1 MVRLT
6 AVPLLFWVSISSMIF
21 AVRRPNFRLEDAV
34 VLKKGEAVAT
44 SFPATS
50 EVTLPNFKQ
59 CLRLCWYASNC
70 ADISY
75 NFDTK
80 SCRLFDVAS
89 HSMAHAVIVKQPE
102 STFASVLNTRKDQ
115 VSRIDH
121 AYMHRSHAGIYS
133 LGAVWET
140 RWPSWAGRLNEPS
153 GFRWRKAIS
162 SWTDHVSAFVSVCPK

>member
-1 MVRLT
+1 
-6 AVPLLFWVSISSMIF
+6 MIF

-59 CLRLCWYASNC
+59 CLRLCWYASIC

-75 NFDTK
+75 NSETK

-89 HSMAHAVIVKQPE
+89 HNMAHAVIVKQPE
-102 STFASVLNTRKDQ
+102 TTFVSVLNTRKDK
-115 VSRIDH
+115 VSRIGH
-121 AYMHRSHAGIYS
+121 AYMHRSHAEYQS
-133 LGAVWET
+133 SGAV
-140 RWPSWAGRLNEPS
+140 
-153 GFRWRKAIS
+153 
-162 SWTDHVSAFVSVCPK
+162 